1 MVAPQKVVN
10 PVPSKELVARKPDR
24 KLSDQISLELNT
36 PPTITPP
43 GAQALLH
50 PTPPILQLTSQ
61 SYSQPRVERDGDVS
75 MKLAWTSGKRNR
87 VEPFDQMVSKAP
99 PLALPKLATSN
110 YFSVLATMEV
120 EIEEI
125 KAIANPENGDR
136 VQIIPMKARMPKE
149 VATSK
154 EAAHFY
160 QKRHTTIKKSERPTR
175 VGEIGELME
184 IDSKNALHS
193 LRPDKLVQADACIH
207 YVRKL
212 VQFCTNPDKIIRAA
226 LDHPITMN
234 GVLLACMESNDKA
247 LDEVAHLLMINR
259 VFATHNLGEDVTFAT
274 RWSRHVG
281 GKVPSKRSVLFE
293 KVMSWWT
300 SVPDIVIGLTRAT
313 KALALLELL
322 FMCTSPTFYTNDHC
336 IQYLTDGPVIW
347 IPGHHCRLLP
357 TNVIISFFRSDV
369 GIKCWSQ
376 WFGGRW
382 RGLLHGDIA
391 ELSVNLSFFPEEH
404 TTLHLSQQDGE
415 MRLITGPLQREC

>member
-1 MVAPQKVVN
+1 
-10 PVPSKELVARKPDR
+10 
-24 KLSDQISLELNT
+24 
-36 PPTITPP
+36 
-43 GAQALLH
+43 
-50 PTPPILQLTSQ
+50 
-61 SYSQPRVERDGDVS
+61 
-75 MKLAWTSGKRNR
+75 
-87 VEPFDQMVSKAP
+87 
-99 PLALPKLATSN
+99 
-110 YFSVLATMEV
+110 
-120 EIEEI
+120 
-125 KAIANPENGDR
+125 
-136 VQIIPMKARMPKE
+136 MPKE

-160 QKRHTTIKKSERPTR
+160 QKRHTTIEKSERPTR

-184 IDSKNALHS
+184 IVSKNALHS
-193 LRPDKLVQADACIH
+193 LRPDKLVQADSCIPH
-207 YVRKL
+207 VRKL
-212 VQFCTNPDKIIRAA
+212 IQFCTNPDKIIRAA

-234 GVLLACMESNDKA
+234 VVLLACMESNNKA

-259 VFATHNLGEDVTFAT
+259 VLATHNLGEDVTFAT

-313 KALALLELL
+313 KALAMLKLL
-322 FMCTSPTFYTNDHC
+322 FMCTAPTFYTNDHW

-415 MRLITGPLQREC
+415 TRLISGPLQLTC